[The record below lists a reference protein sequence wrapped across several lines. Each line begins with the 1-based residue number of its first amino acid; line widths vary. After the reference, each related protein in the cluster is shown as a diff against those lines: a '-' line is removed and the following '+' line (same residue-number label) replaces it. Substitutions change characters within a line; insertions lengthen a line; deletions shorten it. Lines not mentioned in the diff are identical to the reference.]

1 MDFKEQK
8 SWVKHIDFIVID
20 LICLELAFLFAFWMR
35 HGIESNP
42 YSISIYRNEIL
53 VLLLIQLI
61 VAIFSKNF
69 KNVLRRG
76 FYLEFMATFK
86 QVLLVTLISTFY
98 LFVLKESAF
107 YSRMTMILTGA
118 LYFLLAYPVRLL
130 WKGAIKAKFFYKER
144 RRSLLIIT
152 TSERAEAVV
161 KNIEDRNFHDY
172 VMTGLVLLDTD
183 AVGTQVAGV
192 DVVANASDVVGYV
205 CRSWVDDL
213 YIDVDRKNHLPQSML
228 DAFNEM
234 GVSLHIK
241 LQGLENPYHRVQYV
255 EKMMGV
261 TVMTFAVNDISLAG
275 MIIKRTMDILGG
287 LVGCIF
293 TLLAMIVIGPMIKI
307 ASPGGPVIFSQ
318 KRVGL
323 NGKYFKMYKFR
334 SMYPDAE
341 ERKKELMDQNEVS
354 DGMMFKM
361 ENDPRIIKGIGHFI
375 RKTSLDEFPQFFN
388 VLKGDMSL
396 VGTRPPTIDEWEKYK
411 LHHRVRMS
419 MRPGITGMWQ
429 VSGRSDIKEFEEVVK
444 LDAEYISKWNVGLD
458 IKIMLMTVAQIVKG
472 DGAR

>member
-1 MDFKEQK
+1 MEFKQQK
-8 SWVKHIDFIVID
+8 SWIKHIDFIIID
-20 LICLELAFLFAFWMR
+20 LICLELAFLFAYWIR
-35 HGIESNP
+35 HGMESNP
-42 YSISIYRNEIL
+42 YSISIYRNE
-53 VLLLIQLI
+53 VLMLILIQIL
-61 VAIFSKNF
+61 VAIFTKNF

-76 FYLEFMATFK
+76 FYQEFIATFK
-86 QVLLVTLISTFY
+86 QVLLVTLFSIAY
-98 LFVLKESAF
+98 LFALKESMF
-107 YSRMTMILTGA
+107 CSLMTM
-118 LYFLLAYPVRLL
+118 LLSGGLCFVLSYPIRLL
-130 WKGAIKAKFFYKER
+130 WKGIVKARFHYKVR
-144 RRSLLIIT
+144 NRALLIIT
-152 TSERAEAVV
+152 TSERAEAAV
-161 KNIEDRNFHDY
+161 KTIEDRNYHDY

-183 AVGTQVAGV
+183 AAGTQVAGV
-192 DVVANASDVVGYV
+192 DVVANASNVVSYV
-205 CRSWVDDL
+205 CRSWVDEL
-213 YIDVDRKNHLPQSML
+213 YIDVDRANHLPQSML

-234 GVSLHIK
+234 GVTVHIK

-255 EKMMGV
+255 EKMVGV
-261 TVMTFAVNDISLAG
+261 TVMTFAINDISPAG
-275 MIIKRTMDILGG
+275 MIVKRLIDILGG

-293 TLLAMIVIGPMIKI
+293 TLIIMLFVGPMIKLK
-307 ASPGGPVIFSQ
+307 SPGGPVIFSQ
-318 KRVGL
+318 KRVGQ

-341 ERKKELMDQNEVS
+341 ERKKELMSQNEVA

-396 VGTRPPTIDEWEKYK
+396 VGTRPPTIDEWEKYD
-411 LHHRVRMS
+411 LHHRLRMA

-444 LDAEYISKWNVGLD
+444 LDAEYIAKWNVGLD
-458 IKIMLMTVAQIVKG
+458 IKIMFKTIAQVFKG

>member
-1 MDFKEQK
+1 MEFKHKK
-8 SWVKHIDFIVID
+8 SWVKHLDFIIID
-20 LICLELAFLFAFWMR
+20 LICLELAFLFAYWIR
-35 HGIESNP
+35 HGVDSNP
-42 YSISIYRNEIL
+42 YSISIYRNE
-53 VLLLIQLI
+53 VLMLILIQVL
-61 VAIFSKNF
+61 VAIFTKNF

-76 FYLEFMATFK
+76 LYKEFIATFK
-86 QVLLVTLISTFY
+86 QVLLVTLFSIAY
-98 LFVLKESAF
+98 LFALKESMF
-107 YSRMTMILTGA
+107 YSRMTMVLTGA
-118 LYFLLAYPVRLL
+118 LYFVLAYPIRII
-130 WKGAIKAKFFYKER
+130 WKSIIKARFHYKER
-144 RRSLLIIT
+144 NRSLLILT
-152 TSERAEAVV
+152 TSERAEAAV
-161 KNIEDRNFHDY
+161 KTIEDRNYHDY
-172 VMTGLVLLDTD
+172 VMTGLVLLDKD

-192 DVVANASDVVGYV
+192 DVVANASNVVSYV
-205 CRSWVDDL
+205 CRSWVDEL
-213 YIDVDRKNHLPQSML
+213 YIDVDRANHLSQSML

-234 GVSLHIK
+234 GVTVHIK

-255 EKMMGV
+255 EKMVGV
-261 TVMTFAVNDISLAG
+261 TVMTFAVNDISPVG
-275 MIIKRTMDILGG
+275 MLIKRAIDILGG

-293 TLLAMIVIGPMIKI
+293 TLLIMLFVGPMIKI

-318 KRVGL
+318 KRVGQ

-341 ERKKELMDQNEVS
+341 ERKKELMAQNEVA

-396 VGTRPPTIDEWEKYK
+396 VGTRPPTVDEWEKYD
-411 LHHRVRMS
+411 LHHRLRMA

-444 LDAEYISKWNVGLD
+444 LDAEYIAKWNVGLD
-458 IKIMLMTVAQIVKG
+458 IKIMFMTVAQIFKG